1 MLNKDDAQKIAKKLK
16 ARIHA
21 GSAHD
26 IAVIE
31 YEGKHV
37 ADFGIRRGSRRDQGH
52 GHVPRDIHLNLRDS
66 LSLAECTLSYEQ
78 WIQRMTEKGLIEA
91 DPNQETTS
99 SSGED

>member
-31 YEGKHV
+31 HQGKHI

-52 GHVPRDIHLNLRDS
+52 GHIPADIHLNLREA
-66 LSLAECTLSYEQ
+66 LSLAQCTLSREQ
-78 WIQRMTEKGLIEA
+78 WIQRMKDKGLIEA
-91 DPNQETTS
+91 DPNQEVTDS
-99 SSGED
+99 QSED

>member
-16 ARIHA
+16 ARVHA

-31 YEGKHV
+31 YDGKHV

-52 GHVPRDIHLNLRDS
+52 GHIPRDIHLNLRDA
-66 LSLAECTLSYEQ
+66 LSLAECSLSYEQ
-78 WIQRMTEKGLIEA
+78 WVKRMKEKGLIEA
-91 DPNQETTS
+91 DPVEGTTNS
-99 SSGED
+99 PAED

>member
-16 ARIHA
+16 ARIHS

-26 IAVIE
+26 IAVVE

-52 GHVPRDIHLNLRDS
+52 GHIPCSIHLSLRDA
-66 LSLAECTLSYEQ
+66 LSLAQCALSYDQ
-78 WIQRMTEKGLIEA
+78 WIQRMKAKGLIDLDA
-91 DPNQETTS
+91 DQETTS
-99 SSGED
+99 LPEED

>member
-16 ARIHA
+16 ARIHP

-26 IAVIE
+26 IAVVE

-52 GHVPRDIHLNLRDS
+52 GHIPCDIHLNLRDA
-66 LSLAECTLSYEQ
+66 LSLAQCTLSYDQ
-78 WIQRMTEKGLIEA
+78 WIQRMKVKGLIDA
-91 DPNQETTS
+91 GPDQETS
-99 SSGED
+99 SAPEES